1 MEMGYKKDTIIGFHI
16 FRICYNEIQTE
27 VRDIMLKI
35 LIAEDE
41 EPIANLIRMNLRRA
55 GYACVWAPDGE
66 KAADLMDEE
75 KFDLVLLDV
84 MLPGINGYELMEY
97 ARSLELPVIFLTAL
111 GSTENKVKGLK
122 MGADDYLTKPFEIV
136 ELLARVE
143 AVLRRYHKT
152 ETLLTVFDVVI
163 DTASRSV
170 TRNGEP
176 VLLTM
181 KEFELLLLLARNRNI
196 ALYRETIYETIWGGE
211 YMGQSRTVDL
221 HIQRLKKKLNWDNE
235 ITAVYKVGYRLEGEE
250 KIAK

>member
-1 MEMGYKKDTIIGFHI
+1 
-16 FRICYNEIQTE
+16 
-27 VRDIMLKI
+27 MLKI

-55 GYACVWAPDGE
+55 GYTCVWASDGE
-66 KAADLMDEE
+66 KAADMMNDE
-75 KFDLVLLDV
+75 KFDLLLLDV

-97 ARSLELPVIFLTAL
+97 ARALELPVIFLTAL

-122 MGADDYLTKPFEIV
+122 MGADDYPTKPFEIV

-152 ETLLTVFDVVI
+152 ETVLTVFDVVI

-170 TRNGEP
+170 TRDGELIP
-176 VLLTM
+176 LTM

-196 ALYRETIYETIWGGE
+196 ALYRETIYETVWGGE

-221 HIQRLKKKLNWDNE
+221 HIQRLKKKLNWDSE
-235 ITAVYKVGYRLEGEE
+235 IAAVYKVGYRLEGEE
-250 KIAK
+250 KVTKG

>member
-1 MEMGYKKDTIIGFHI
+1 MI
-16 FRICYNEIQTE
+16 R
-27 VRDIMLKI
+27 I

-55 GYACVWAPDGE
+55 GYECVWAPDGE
-66 KAADLMDEE
+66 KAADLMDSE

-97 ARSLELPVIFLTAL
+97 ARTLELPVIFLTAL

-122 MGADDYLTKPFEIV
+122 MGADDYLPKPFEIV

-152 ETLLTVFDVVI
+152 EALLHVFDVEI
-163 DTASRSV
+163 DASSRSV
-170 TRNGEP
+170 TRNGEQIP
-176 VLLTM
+176 LTM
-181 KEFELLLLLARNRNI
+181 KEFDLLLLLARNRNI
-196 ALYRETIYETIWGGE
+196 ALYRETIYENVWGGE

-221 HIQRLKKKLNWDNE
+221 HIQRLKKKLNWDSE
-235 ITAVYKVGYRLEGEE
+235 ISAVYKVGYRLEGEE
-250 KIAK
+250 KK

>member
-1 MEMGYKKDTIIGFHI
+1 MFCALYDTKKHLLYNSAEMG
-16 FRICYNEIQTE
+16 NEMI
-27 VRDIMLKI
+27 KI

-41 EPIANLIRMNLRRA
+41 EPIANLIKLNLRRA
-55 GYACVWAPDGE
+55 GYQCTWAANGE
-66 KAADLMDEE
+66 QAADLMDEE
-75 KFDLVLLDV
+75 KFDLLLLDV

-97 ARSLELPVIFLTAL
+97 ARTIELPVIFLTAL

-152 ETLLTVFDVVI
+152 ESVLNVFDVVI

-170 TRNGEP
+170 TRAGEQIQ
-176 VLLTM
+176 LTM
-181 KEFELLLLLARNRNI
+181 KEFDLLLLLVRNRNI
-196 ALYRETIYETIWGGE
+196 ALYRETIYENVWGGE

-221 HIQRLKKKLNWDNE
+221 HIQRLKKKLNWDTE
-235 ITAVYKVGYRLEGEE
+235 ITAVYKVGYRLEGE
-250 KIAK
+250 KNA